1 MRLNRQDA
9 KNAKEKNPWGGGLGV
24 LGVLAVSLLA
34 ACPRPAPR
42 ERPPPPETRPEPV
55 EVPREVL
62 EHDLEATVMENYSHL
77 TLGNFGAYRD
87 SLAGD
92 QSITLIGVMPDDV
105 VVGRRPR
112 DAARDRRLYPML
124 GPTILAK
131 NLEVHMAE
139 DGSVGWVF
147 DEMSYRVPY
156 GGRTASIPIRNT
168 AVFVRDFDR
177 WVLALEHQSYAVSI
191 DDLRGM
197 AAAGTLEAPRR
208 YTTLA
213 KAAPSRELMALVGKV
228 HNVGPS
234 QEMPPVHDGEGTLLL
249 LPDRDRELRGAAAQD
264 APSLSSIFGPRTT
277 VEVREHR
284 VGVAKNGAVA
294 WMAAN
299 LNVRTLVNDALTDIG
314 LRGTYL
320 FLEGAAGWELVQMHL
335 SAPVTEREL
344 SRRTFG
350 TP

>member
-1 MRLNRQDA
+1 MRVSHEDT
-9 KNAKEKNPWGGGLGV
+9 KNTKPNTVWVVLGV
-24 LGVLAVSLLA
+24 LGVFVALLSG
-34 ACPRPAPR
+34 CPHKPP
-42 ERPPPPETRPEPV
+42 EEKPPPIEPRPEPV

-77 TLGNFGAYRD
+77 TLGNFGAFRD
-87 SLAGD
+87 GLASD
-92 QSITLIGVMPDDV
+92 QSITLIGVMPEDV

-124 GPTILAK
+124 GPTLLAK
-131 NLEVHMAE
+131 NLEVHTAE
-139 DGSVGWVF
+139 DGSVGWMF

-168 AVFVRDFDR
+168 GLFVRDFDR

-197 AAAGTLEAPRR
+197 AAAGTLEPPRR
-208 YTTLA
+208 FDNLTQ
-213 KAAPSRELMALVGKV
+213 AAPSRELITLVDRL
-228 HNVGPS
+228 HNAGASPASV
-234 QEMPPVHDGEGTLLL
+234 PVRADEGTLLL
-249 LPDRDRELRGAAAQD
+249 LPDRDHELRGAAAQD
-264 APSLSSIFGPRTT
+264 APTLSSIFGPSTKVT
-277 VEVREHR
+277 VRDAR

-294 WMAAN
+294 WVAAN
-299 LNVRTLVNDALTDIG
+299 LVVRTMVNDAPTDIG
-314 LRGTYL
+314 LRGSYV
-320 FLEGAAGWELVQMHL
+320 FVKGAETWELAQMHL